1 MFRRP
6 LCLVTMA
13 FVAAVFIFLLVY
25 PPDYSDLGY
34 ENGEYITISGKV
46 TSKETGTDFD
56 DNQVQVLYIEDSEKE
71 DTIVKVYLASSY
83 QDIYDNIPQIGEQI
97 TVQGEYYA
105 FSRASNPGEF
115 DSRTYYKILKIEYQ
129 IREGIVKYNN
139 NDPDRFKE
147 SLYRIREHLK
157 KIIDDTFEDED
168 ASVMKAML
176 LGDRTSMDEDIKGLY
191 QGAGIIHIL
200 SISGLHISIL
210 GMGLYNL
217 LRRLRLRIIP
227 AALISIAMMMS
238 YGIMCGMGTSAIRA
252 IIMFCIHM
260 LAIVLGRTYDML
272 TGLSV
277 AAMLLIFEQ
286 PLYIYHSGFLMSF
299 GAVIA
304 IGLVLPTLS
313 QGIIPRD
320 ADYTKRMDKLI
331 RNSENRTVRDY
342 LMIAR
347 EKIMEGVLSI
357 VRASL
362 SVSAVILPVQM
373 NTYYTFPVYSVFLNI
388 LVLPFMTILLG
399 LGIAVLT
406 LGSVCTGIAMFPGFM
421 CHIILTM
428 YKGICIGSR
437 YLPANTWYAGHA
449 DAWQVVIYYI
459 LLIVFII
466 SHRYIREYI
475 KRKLDP
481 EDSGKNGVAEKR
493 SEKQK
498 RIIYPYLVYLIP
510 VIAVWILAIRIRPD
524 LRLSFL
530 HVGQGDGIVI
540 EMENMTYLVDGGSTS
555 RSNVGKYILT
565 PYLKY
570 EGIGYIDAC
579 IITHEDKDHIS
590 GVLELLEAMP
600 AGGIRIGSLI
610 LPDCDT
616 RCRESGYEQLEE
628 AAIKAGVPVS
638 YIKRGDQLRTG
649 SSDITITCIGPPEGM
664 YTDGANA
671 HSTILYIEHK
681 NFSSLLT
688 GDVEEE
694 GLRSLNEFM
703 SQNSSEFSDLTLLK
717 VPHHGS
723 RYTTD
728 EEFLDILDPLCSVI
742 SAGRNNMYGHPHE
755 QVLERL
761 EASGCKY
768 FITYEQGAITVDSD
782 GRGDTLKLKS
792 FLANNGLW

>member
-1 MFRRP
+1 MFKRP
-6 LCLVTMA
+6 LCLVAMA
-13 FVAAVFIFLLVY
+13 FVAAVFIILLIY
-25 PPDYSDLGY
+25 PPDYSDPGY
-34 ENGEYITISGKV
+34 ENGEYITLSGTV

-56 DNQVQVLYIEDSEKE
+56 DNQVQVLYIEDQEIE
-71 DTIVKVYLASSY
+71 DTIVKVYLSSSY
-83 QDIYDNIPQIGEQI
+83 QDISDNIPQIGEQI

-105 FSRASNPGEF
+105 FSSASNPGEF

-139 NDPDRFKE
+139 NEPDRFKE
-147 SLYRIREHLK
+147 SLYRIRKHLK
-157 KIIDDTFEDED
+157 EVLDDIFEDED

-176 LGDRTSMDEDIKGLY
+176 LGDRTSMDEEIKGLY

-217 LRRLRLRIIP
+217 LRRLRIRIIP
-227 AALISIAMMMS
+227 AAVISIAMMMS

-272 TGLSV
+272 TGLAV
-277 AAMLLIFEQ
+277 AAILIIIEQ

-299 GAVIA
+299 GAVIG
-304 IGLVLPTLS
+304 IGLVLPS
-313 QGIIPRD
+313 ISRSFKNKD
-320 ADYTKRMDKLI
+320 EDYKKRMDQII
-331 RNSENRTVRDY
+331 RGSETKKALDY
-342 LMIAR
+342 LAIVGD
-347 EKIMEGVLSI
+347 KIIEGAISI
-357 VRASL
+357 IRASL
-362 SVSAVILPVQM
+362 SVSAVVLPVQM
-373 NTYYTFPVYSVFLNI
+373 NTYYTFPVYSIFLNI

-399 LGIAVLT
+399 LGIAVLG
-406 LGSVCTGIAMFPGFM
+406 LGSLGLGFAAIPGFL
-421 CHIILTM
+421 CHIILSI

-437 YLPANTWYAGHA
+437 LLPANTWYAGHA
-449 DAWQVVIYYI
+449 DTWQVVIYYI
-459 LLIVFII
+459 LLIVFLI
-466 SHRYIREYI
+466 SHKYISEYV
-475 KRKLDP
+475 KRKCDI
-481 EDSGKNGVAEKR
+481 ERKSSWKYKGV
-493 SEKQK
+493 
-498 RIIYPYLVYLIP
+498 IYPYFVYLIP
-510 VIAVWILAIRIRPD
+510 ALAVWILAVRIRPD

-555 RSNVGKYILT
+555 KNSIGKYILT

-600 AGGIRIGSLI
+600 SGGIRIGRLI
-610 LPDCDT
+610 LPDCD
-616 RCRESGYEQLEE
+616 RDCREAGFLQLEE
-628 AAIKAGVPVS
+628 AAKRAGVPVS
-638 YIKRGDQLRTG
+638 YIKRGDKLLTG
-649 SSDITITCIGPPEGM
+649 SSDITITCVGPLEGM

-671 HSTILYIEHK
+671 HSTILYIQHK
-681 NFSSLLT
+681 DFTSLLT

-694 GLRSLNEFM
+694 GLKCLNEYM
-703 SQNSSEFSDLTLLK
+703 SLNSSEYSDLTLLK

-728 EEFLDILDPLCSVI
+728 EEFLDILDPMCSII

-761 EASGCKY
+761 DNSGSKV
-768 FITYEQGAITVDSD
+768 FITYEEGAITVDSD
-782 GRGDTLKLKS
+782 GRGDRLKLKS